1 MPRTTV
7 YMEDMSKEFDN
18 HSDPITLE
26 DLATFSEAPITFKGR
41 RNAPFELNSLLRFF
55 DGQEQQRDPL
65 TNEPVEVNDLE
76 PVLTRDNH
84 AAYRNTLVR
93 LAEKGW
99 VDGRQL
105 EADAADYERRRR
117 KDRNAMAHSGQAL
130 TDFVLERLRPVEQAT
145 LWGRFCSRRRGNG
158 GTDAARLA
166 LDVELCAPLMREHA
180 ESLPFC
186 TARHHVATFLQQ
198 RLKAWSECVNH
209 TPVWF
214 SVNSL
219 CNDFMALYSTVF
231 PDAPLQIGR
240 ARIVS
245 IMLKMATSLE
255 SCYIVNY
262 PNDAVAI
269 VMHMWQ
275 RHLLT
280 YLLGDA
286 KEEEEAFFRAP
297 HTDEEIVVRLFQM
310 ERKRHIAGLFL
321 LELSEDQLDDW
332 VLSSGAFA
340 QNDEGYF
347 FLKPGTVIPPIS
359 TIPRNA
365 PYETNATLTTL
376 RRGLEQIE
384 RERQEAEEDRQRQEE
399 AAAARHHHPPRQR
412 SSGSSSRSDA

>member
-1 MPRTTV
+1 MPRTAV

-26 DLATFSEAPITFKGR
+26 DLATFSEAPVTFKGR

-55 DGQEQQRDPL
+55 DGQAQQRDPL

-84 AAYRNTLVR
+84 AAYRNTLVK

-99 VDGRQL
+99 IDGRQL
-105 EADAADYERRRR
+105 EADAAVYDRRRR
-117 KDRNAMAHSGQAL
+117 KDRNAMAHNGQAL
-130 TDFVLERLRPVEQAT
+130 TDFVLERLGPVEQAT

-166 LDVELCAPLMREHA
+166 LDVELCEPLMREQA

-186 TARHHVATFLQQ
+186 TARHHVITFLKQ
-198 RLKAWSECVNH
+198 RFEAWSECVNH
-209 TPVWF
+209 TPIWF

-219 CNDFMALYSTVF
+219 CNDFMALYGTVF
-231 PDAPLQIGR
+231 PNVPLQIGR

-245 IMLKMATSLE
+245 IMIEKANFNRE
-255 SCYIVNY
+255 CHIVNY
-262 PNDAVAI
+262 PNDAIAI

-286 KEEEEAFFRAP
+286 KEEEEAFFHAP
-297 HTDEEIVVRLFQM
+297 HTDEEIVLRLFQM
-310 ERKRHIAGLFL
+310 ERRRHTAGLFV
-321 LELSEDQLDDW
+321 LELTDIQLEDW
-332 VLSSGAFA
+332 VQHSGAFA
-340 QNDEGYF
+340 QNEEGYF
-347 FLKPGTVIPPIS
+347 FLRPGTVIPPIS
-359 TIPRNA
+359 TIPRTA

-376 RRGLEQIE
+376 RRGLEKIE
-384 RERQEAEEDRQRQEE
+384 LERRYQAE
-399 AAAARHHHPPRQR
+399 AAAARLRP
-412 SSGSSSRSDA
+412 